1 MKNLILILSITFLSL
16 TSCSK
21 DDAPAPVIPLAV
33 PVVQSCFPETLNGNY
48 LGQDGTQPHAGSIT
62 VKFTKI
68 GCDTCKLE
76 STVLGN
82 KNVVS
87 IAASAPTAYVGKLSD
102 GSSVQIV
109 LTGSDISI
117 QCTGYAFAGTRQ

>member
-16 TSCSK
+16 TSCTK
-21 DDAPAPVIPLAV
+21 DDAPV
-33 PVVQSCFPETLNGNY
+33 PVVVPAVQSCFPDTLNGNY
-48 LGQDGTQPHAGSIT
+48 LGQDGTQPLAGNIT
-62 VKFTKI
+62 VKLTKT

-87 IAASAPTAYVGKLSD
+87 LAASAPTAYVGKLSD
-102 GSSVQIV
+102 GSAVQIV

-117 QCTGYAFAGTRQ
+117 QCTGYAFEGTRQ